1 MKVRYDGDV
10 DALYVPLRPET
21 PVSRSVVVDANRV
34 VDLDA
39 SGDAVGIEVLGASHG
54 LRLTDLTDQY
64 GLGRFSAELLLV
76 QTAARPT
83 PGH

>member
-1 MKVRYDGDV
+1 MKVRYDNDV

-34 VDLDA
+34 VDLDE

-54 LRLTDLTDQY
+54 LRLTDLADRY
-64 GLGRFSAELLLV
+64 GLGRYTEALLLV
-76 QTAARPT
+76 ETAARPAK
-83 PGH
+83 GH